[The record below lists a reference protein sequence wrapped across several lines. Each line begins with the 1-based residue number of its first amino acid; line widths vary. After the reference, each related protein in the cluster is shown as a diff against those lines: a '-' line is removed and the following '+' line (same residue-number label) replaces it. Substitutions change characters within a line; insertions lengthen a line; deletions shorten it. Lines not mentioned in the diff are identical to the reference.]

1 MTFKQLRNHFN
12 PLKPEEEEEEEEEEE
27 GMVEGEG

>member
-1 MTFKQLRNHFN
+1 MAV
-12 PLKPEEEEEEEEEEE
+12 